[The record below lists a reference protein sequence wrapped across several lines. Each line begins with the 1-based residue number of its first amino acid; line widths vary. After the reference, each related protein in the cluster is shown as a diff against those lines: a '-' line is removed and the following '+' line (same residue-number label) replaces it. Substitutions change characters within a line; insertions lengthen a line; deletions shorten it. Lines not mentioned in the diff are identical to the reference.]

1 MTRTGSALPI
11 RSALD
16 GLQLEFPEYGI
27 SQQVIGDRLFY
38 VAEAVDPLV
47 RPVFAQAQTVDRL
60 RAKLRVPEVE
70 VNAAVPTIARVY
82 DFLLGGKDNF
92 EADRAQARNVLE
104 VYPQAAELVIQAR
117 QFQAR
122 AVAYAAQQGIGQFLD
137 VGCGLPTAPNTH
149 QTAQAITPDARI
161 VYVDNDAQVLTHA
174 RNLLAQSTGVLACA
188 GDLAYPAEILYDW
201 RVRRFLDFHQPL
213 CLILAMTM
221 HFLCATRRTAVSPAQ
236 RAGIGGDVSGSD
248 GLPVTRKCHRENSMP
263 ANRRSRPGVW
273 GDVPGDP
280 RDMAKAGLPESQSPE
295 GVCMP
300 PAGKTPE
307 TGTGPY
313 GRVEENLP

>member
-11 RSALD
+11 GSALD
-16 GLQLEFPEYGI
+16 GLRLEFPEYRI

-38 VAEAVDPLV
+38 VAEAADPQV
-47 RPVFAQAQTVDRL
+47 RPVSAQAQTVDRL
-60 RAKLRVPEVE
+60 RGKLRIPEVE
-70 VNAAVPTIARVY
+70 VNAAVPTIARIY
-82 DFLLGGKDNF
+82 DFLVGGKDNF

-149 QTAQAITPDARI
+149 QTAQAITPGARV

-174 RNLLAQSTGVLACA
+174 RNLLAQSSGVLACA

-221 HFLCATRRTAVSPAQ
+221 HFFPPITRERSPP
-236 RAGIGGDVSGSD
+236 S
-248 GLPVTRKCHRENSMP
+248 
-263 ANRRSRPGVW
+263 
-273 GDVPGDP
+273 
-280 RDMAKAGLPESQSPE
+280 
-295 GVCMP
+295 
-300 PAGKTPE
+300 
-307 TGTGPY
+307 
-313 GRVEENLP
+313 

>member
-16 GLQLEFPEYGI
+16 GLRLEFPEYRI
-27 SQQVIGDRLFY
+27 SQQIIGDRLFY
-38 VAEAVDPLV
+38 VAEAADPQV

-137 VGCGLPTAPNTH
+137 IGCGLPTAPNTH
-149 QTAQAITPDARI
+149 QTAQAITPDARV

-188 GDLAYPAEILYDW
+188 GDLAWPAEILYDW

>member
-16 GLQLEFPEYGI
+16 GLRLEFPEYRI
-27 SQQVIGDRLFY
+27 SQQIIGDRLFY
-38 VAEAVDPLV
+38 VAEAADPLV

-104 VYPQAAELVIQAR
+104 VYPQAAELVSQAR

-122 AVAYAAQQGIGQFLD
+122 AVTYAAQQGIGQFLD
-137 VGCGLPTAPNTH
+137 IGCGLPTAPNTH
-149 QTAQAITPDARI
+149 QTAQAITPDARV

-188 GDLAYPAEILYDW
+188 GDLAWPAEILYDW